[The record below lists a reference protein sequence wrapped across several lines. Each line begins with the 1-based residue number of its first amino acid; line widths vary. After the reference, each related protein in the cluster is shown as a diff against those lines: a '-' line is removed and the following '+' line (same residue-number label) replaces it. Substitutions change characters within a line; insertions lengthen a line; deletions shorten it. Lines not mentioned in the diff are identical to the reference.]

1 MNRLIALTFGMSLCL
16 VGAGVAGDGKND
28 APEEFYQLFEGSE
41 ELSPELRLFGIE
53 PEKHVKLEP
62 AGVRI
67 TLGTGYQGQRPYMG
81 FATGFGLKGDFEI
94 TASFEILHE
103 ERAFENPEKFSG
115 LCVEVI
121 PQRPAER
128 DVEQWMKPSQDKAS
142 LFRHLGPRKNTMFFA
157 YTPPW
162 DPIAGKDDVTPKSKH
177 LRPTQAK
184 AGRLRLVR
192 TSAELA
198 FLTSEGP
205 DDDFTQIHK
214 ETFGQNDVNHVRVV
228 ATTSGVTA
236 ALTVRVKDLRV
247 RAQSFNN
254 VQPVIQKKAWW
265 KPLVPVVVVVIVLS
279 FGLLLWVGLRLLR
292 KPRAPIAAADVQP
305 NVAAVTAATPPA
317 ATDGAAGF
325 LAFACKGCGKKL
337 KTRADL
343 AGKKVK
349 CKHCGQITQV
359 PGD

>member
-1 MNRLIALTFGMSLCL
+1 MNRLIALTLGMSLCL
-16 VGAGVAGDGKND
+16 VGASVGGDGKND

-62 AGVRI
+62 TGLRI

-81 FATGFGLKGDFEI
+81 FATGFGLMGDFEI
-94 TASFEILHE
+94 TSSFEILHE
-103 ERAFENPEKFSG
+103 ERAFENPEKFTG
-115 LCVEVI
+115 LAVEVI

-128 DVEQWMKPSQDKAS
+128 DAEQWMKPSQDKAS

-162 DPIAGKDDVTPKSKH
+162 DPIAGKDEVTPKSKN

-184 AGRLRLVR
+184 AGRLRLAR
-192 TSAELA
+192 TGAELE
-198 FLTSEGP
+198 FLASEGP
-205 DDDFTQIHK
+205 DADFIPIHK

-247 RAQSFNN
+247 RAQSFNK
-254 VQPVIQKKAWW
+254 VQPAIQKKAWW
-265 KPLVPVVVVVIVLS
+265 KPLVPVIILVIVLAL
-279 FGLLLWVGLRLLR
+279 GLLLWVGLRRMR
-292 KPRAPIAAADVQP
+292 KPRAPLAAPDVQP
-305 NVAAVTAATPPA
+305 TAAAVTAAAQPA
-317 ATDGAAGF
+317 ATEEAGAF
-325 LAFACKGCGKKL
+325 LSFACTSCGKKL

-343 AGKKVK
+343 AGRKVK
-349 CKHCGQITQV
+349 CKHCGNVTEV
-359 PGD
+359 PRD

>member
-1 MNRLIALTFGMSLCL
+1 MNRLIALTLGMFLCL
-16 VGAGVAGDGKND
+16 VGASGGGDGKND

-62 AGVRI
+62 AGLRI

-94 TASFEILHE
+94 TASFEIPHE

-157 YTPPW
+157 YTPSW
-162 DPIAGKDDVTPKSKH
+162 DPIAGRDEVTPKSKN

-184 AGRLRLVR
+184 AGRLRLAR
-192 TSAELA
+192 TGAELT
-198 FLTSEGP
+198 FLASEGP
-205 DDDFTQIHK
+205 NDDFTQIHK
-214 ETFGQNDVNHVRVV
+214 ETFGQNDVNHVRIV

-247 RAQSFNN
+247 RAQSFNK
-254 VQPVIQKKAWW
+254 VQPTIQEKAWW
-265 KPLVPVVVVVIVLS
+265 KPLVPVVILVIVLA
-279 FGLLLWVGLRLLR
+279 FGLLLWVGLRRMR
-292 KPRAPIAAADVQP
+292 KSRASPAPDVQP
-305 NVAAVTAATPPA
+305 STAAVTAAPPPA
-317 ATDGAAGF
+317 ATDEVAAF
-325 LAFACKGCGKKL
+325 LSFACTGCGKKL

-349 CKHCGQITQV
+349 CKHCGNVTQV
-359 PGD
+359 PRD